1 MTNLNMSSATRIG
14 LNCLALLGVAVAFR
28 LGESIFIP
36 LTFAVMLS
44 AILWPVV
51 EWLNRRRIP
60 WSIACMIAVGLLLT
74 LLISVTLGFAVS
86 GLRMIQGLPN
96 PNDPTAIRQ
105 PYEKFR
111 SQVQRLSPVSVDS
124 VLPEDPEASIVLRSF
139 REALQSE
146 NVAHVVEQR
155 SQYMA
160 DLLFELVLIMFVV
173 LFLLMEGRMLTRRVV
188 EIFGPSSE
196 MQGRALGVLGEISE
210 SVRTYLVWRTLVNV
224 GLGLVLGGVFQA
236 LQLQQAW
243 TWALL
248 AMVLCYVPYIGTIIA
263 GVPPVID
270 AFISVDAG
278 TALGIVIFYVAVVT
292 IEGYVIV
299 PVVMGRSMQLNATT
313 VLLACL
319 FWDLVWGTPGLF
331 LAMPLMA
338 ALKAVCTS
346 VPEWKPWA
354 NLMGTEEDVSVKKSS
369 RQPPAQPTEHDKTIV
384 IDASPDPVKNGPASE
399 RATKLAQ

>member
-1 MTNLNMSSATRIG
+1 MMNLNLTTATRIG
-14 LNCLALLGVAVAFR
+14 LNCLALLGVAVALR

-36 LTFAVMLS
+36 LTFALLLS

-60 WSIACMIAVGLLLT
+60 WSISCMIAVGLLLS
-74 LLISVTLGFAVS
+74 LLITVTLGFSLA

-96 PNDPTAIRQ
+96 PNDPKAIQ
-105 PYEKFR
+105 YPYHKFR
-111 SQVQRLSPVSVDS
+111 VQVQRLSPVPVDS
-124 VLPEDPEASIVLRSF
+124 VLPEDPEASILLRSI
-139 REALQSE
+139 RESLQSE
-146 NVAHVVEQR
+146 NLTRAVEQR
-155 SQYMA
+155 GQYLGA
-160 DLLFELVLIMFVV
+160 WLLQLVLIMFVV
-173 LFLLMEGRMLTRRVV
+173 LFLLMEGKFLTRRVV
-188 EIFGPSSE
+188 EIFGPSGE
-196 MQGRALGVLGEISE
+196 AQTRAMKVLAEISE

-224 GLGLVLGGVFQA
+224 GLGLVLGGVYQA
-236 LQLQQAW
+236 LQLRQAW

-263 GVPPVID
+263 GVPPVLD
-270 AFISVDAG
+270 AFIFVDTG

-346 VPEWKPWA
+346 VPEWRPWA
-354 NLMGTEEDVSVKKSS
+354 NLMGTDDDPPILDSS
-369 RQPPAQPTEHDKTIV
+369 PPQEAPSPEREKTILKEL
-384 IDASPDPVKNGPASE
+384 DAPAKNGPPSDRTTE
-399 RATKLAQ
+399 LTQ

>member
-1 MTNLNMSSATRIG
+1 MTNLNLTSATRIG

-36 LTFAVMLS
+36 LTFALMLS

-51 EWLNRRRIP
+51 EWLNRRRVP
-60 WSIACMIAVGLLLT
+60 WSIACMIAVGLLLV

-86 GLRMIQGLPN
+86 GLRMIQSLPN
-96 PNDPTAIRQ
+96 PNDSGAIAQ
-105 PYEKFR
+105 PYQRFR
-111 SQVQRLSPVSVDS
+111 TQIQRLSPVPVDS
-124 VLPEDPEASIVLRSF
+124 ALPEDPEQSILLQSA
-139 REALQSE
+139 REALQSK
-146 NVAHVVEQR
+146 NVALIVEQR
-155 SQYMA
+155 SQYLA
-160 DLLFELVLIMFVV
+160 DVLLELVLIMFIV
-173 LFLLMEGRMLTRRVV
+173 LFLLMEGKMLTRHVV
-188 EIFGPSSE
+188 EIFGPSQEVQS
-196 MQGRALGVLGEISE
+196 RAMGVLGQISE

-224 GLGLVLGGVFQA
+224 GLGLLLGGVYQA

-278 TALGIVIFYVAVVT
+278 TALGIIIFYVAVVT

-354 NLMGTEEDVSVKKSS
+354 NLMGTEDDVPPKESVS
-369 RQPPAQPTEHDKTIV
+369 QPVPPSDRDKTLL
-384 IDASPDPVKNGPASE
+384 IDQPVVVTKNGPPTE
-399 RATKLAQ
+399 RATELTQ

>member
-1 MTNLNMSSATRIG
+1 
-14 LNCLALLGVAVAFR
+14 
-28 LGESIFIP
+28 
-36 LTFAVMLS
+36 
-44 AILWPVV
+44 
-51 EWLNRRRIP
+51 
-60 WSIACMIAVGLLLT
+60 
-74 LLISVTLGFAVS
+74 
-86 GLRMIQGLPN
+86 
-96 PNDPTAIRQ
+96 
-105 PYEKFR
+105 
-111 SQVQRLSPVSVDS
+111 
-124 VLPEDPEASIVLRSF
+124 
-139 REALQSE
+139 
-146 NVAHVVEQR
+146 
-155 SQYMA
+155 
-160 DLLFELVLIMFVV
+160 
-173 LFLLMEGRMLTRRVV
+173 MLTRRVV
-188 EIFGPSSE
+188 EIFGPSGEAQS
-196 MQGRALGVLGEISE
+196 RALGVLAEISE

-270 AFISVDAG
+270 AFISVDTG
-278 TALGIVIFYVAVVT
+278 TALGILIFYVAVVT

-354 NLMGTEEDVSVKKSS
+354 NLMGIEDAVSIKETAP
-369 RQPPAQPTEHDKTIV
+369 QAPLPAPDRDKTVLIEEPS
-384 IDASPDPVKNGPASE
+384 APTKNGPPPE
-399 RATKLAQ
+399 RAAELAQ

>member
-1 MTNLNMSSATRIG
+1 MTNLNLTTATRIG
-14 LNCLALLGVAVAFR
+14 LNCLALLGVAVALR
-28 LGESIFIP
+28 LGETIFIP
-36 LTFAVMLS
+36 LTFAVMLA

-60 WSIACMIAVGLLLT
+60 WSIACMIAVGLLLI
-74 LLISVTLGFAVS
+74 LLVAVTLGFAVS

-96 PNDPTAIRQ
+96 PNDSTAIKQ

-111 SQVQRLSPVSVDS
+111 SQVQRLSPVPVDSILPQAPDDS
-124 VLPEDPEASIVLRSF
+124 VLLRSV

-146 NVAHVVEQR
+146 NLTRALEQR
-155 SQYMA
+155 SQYFGSWM
-160 DLLFELVLIMFVV
+160 LELVLIMFVV
-173 LFLLMEGRMLTRRVV
+173 LFLLMEGKMLTRRVV

-196 MQGRALGVLGEISE
+196 VQSRALGVLAEIAE

-224 GLGLVLGGVFQA
+224 GLGLVLGGVYQA

-278 TALGIVIFYVAVVT
+278 TALGIIIFYVAVVT

-354 NLMGTEEDVSVKKSS
+354 NLMGTEGDTVAKKSPS
-369 RQPPAQPTEHDKTIV
+369 QAPPVSDRDKTVLIEE
-384 IDASPDPVKNGPASE
+384 SPSPAKNGPPSE
-399 RATKLAQ
+399 RSAELAQ